1 MVGLGSL
8 GVGLSVDQV
17 RASVVAHLGLYKFAG
32 ERAHHGSLT
41 WTWRC
46 EETEVGGGLY
56 ANVRET
62 VNSARGSSPVT

>member
-46 EETEVGGGLY
+46 EETEVGGGGSLCKCQ
-56 ANVRET
+56 R
-62 VNSARGSSPVT
+62 NSEQC

>member
-1 MVGLGSL
+1 
-8 GVGLSVDQV
+8 
-17 RASVVAHLGLYKFAG
+17 VVAHLGLYKFAG